1 MRTLSSSLCQLL
13 NKRAVGLIPAWSL
26 AFLQT
31 TGIDVEEIISRGH
44 SISPSTNRQRYMS
57 TESNTSSLEDTERMH
72 KQSNNLSW
80 AEQTDKEV
88 QIRSTI
94 PLAATK
100 VVCLLRCLMMSMQML
115 LSPLLI

>member
-1 MRTLSSSLCQLL
+1 
-13 NKRAVGLIPAWSL
+13 
-26 AFLQT
+26 
-31 TGIDVEEIISRGH
+31 
-44 SISPSTNRQRYMS
+44 MS
-57 TESNTSSLEDTERMH
+57 TESNASSLENAERMH

-80 AEQTDKEV
+80 AEQTNEEV

-115 LSPLLI
+115 LPPLLI